1 MSSIRVESDA
11 VTDKIFKSF
20 TDTSNTTVP
29 FIEAYL
35 KSFSII
41 SINGFFTVVWFFSL
55 LQCLY
60 QLSRS
65 SFKNKKAEQEVS
77 FEVKN
82 Q

>member
-55 LQCLY
+55 IQCLY
-60 QLSRS
+60 QLSRLS
-65 SFKNKKAEQEVS
+65 SKNTKAGVKVP
-77 FEVKN
+77 FDVKN